1 MARGAVGERSVTEG
15 VGDLG
20 TGEFSFGASGV
31 EYGGY
36 DARVGHEC
44 ARGGG
49 FFLAVV
55 RAEVAG
61 RKVHC
66 YAPITLVYGREPEVD
81 EGL

>member
-1 MARGAVGERSVTEG
+1 MARGAVGERSETEG

-36 DARVGHEC
+36 DARVGMSAQEVEVI
-44 ARGGG
+44 
-49 FFLAVV
+49 LAVV
-55 RAEVAG
+55 RAEVVE

-66 YAPITLVYGREPEVD
+66 YAPITFAYGRELEVD
-81 EGL
+81 EGM